1 MTMTAGTATGTSS
14 IPSPSRSALREPA
27 FRRYLGGQT
36 VSQLGNQIWYV
47 ALSWSAVHV
56 GSAGTAGLLLTLSAL
71 PRLVLILFGGV
82 IADRF
87 DIRRLMLGSDALRTV
102 VTLGAAGI
110 ALLNPG
116 IALLATL
123 AVGFGIVDALFLP
136 SAGAMQP
143 RLLEPGQYASGA
155 VVANM
160 AARLALSIGA
170 PLGGL
175 LVALGGV
182 PLALLVDAATFAVSV
197 ATLATVRP
205 RPLPEA
211 EAGGEDGAGSAGSR
225 KAARSYAKDFRAGLS
240 FLVRHPVLGPMTLV
254 VLLINVGFVG
264 PMNIGMAELADHRGW
279 GASGIGLMLTGFGLG
294 SAAGALLMSR
304 LKVRGGAGIWMAVL
318 GAVQGVAV
326 FSTALVPGTGTAVA
340 ATAVV
345 GLCSG
350 PIAVI
355 TSILTQSETPDEFR
369 GRVSAFS
376 TLLSLGIV
384 PLAGAA
390 TGFAIATCG
399 IVGAYAGCGAVEV
412 AGLLMLLFPGFRR
425 AACPMR

>member
-1 MTMTAGTATGTSS
+1 MTVTAGTATGTSTTRVR
-14 IPSPSRSALREPA
+14 SRSALREPA
-27 FRRYLGGQT
+27 FRRYLSGQT

-47 ALSWSAVHV
+47 ALSWSAVHL

-87 DIRRLMLGSDALRTV
+87 DIRRLMLGSDALRTL

-116 IALLATL
+116 MALLATL

-143 RLLEPGQYASGA
+143 RLLEPGQYPSGA

-160 AARLALSIGA
+160 AARLALSVGA

-211 EAGGEDGAGSAGSR
+211 VDGEGGR
-225 KAARSYAKDFRAGLS
+225 KAAPSCAKDFRAGLS
-240 FLVRHPVLGPMTLV
+240 FLVRHPVLGPMTLI

-304 LKVRGGAGIWMAVL
+304 LKVRGGAGVWMAVC
-318 GAVQGVAV
+318 GAVQGIAV
-326 FSTALVPGTGTAVA
+326 FGTALVPGTGTAVA

-355 TSILTQSETPDEFR
+355 ASILTQSETPDELR

-390 TGFAIATCG
+390 TGFAIATVG
-399 IVGAYAGCGAVEV
+399 LVGAYAGCGAVEV
-412 AGLLMLLFPGFRR
+412 AGLLMLLLPGFRR
-425 AACPMR
+425 AACPTR